1 MVTTTDIFQEI
12 TEFRHE
18 LHRHPELAGE
28 EVATQKLIRSKLEGL
43 DLEVLPP
50 FIGTDTVAILHGN
63 RPGPN
68 VSLRADIDALAVQEE
83 TGLPFSSETPGL
95 MHACGHDAHTAML
108 LGAAKILA
116 SRREEIAGTV
126 RFIWQPGE
134 ENKAMARQLVD
145 AGVIRDPVPDFIAGQ
160 HVTPGLPVGSFACKP
175 GPIMSSSTHFVA
187 KFRGQGGH
195 GSAPFKAHNP
205 VLAAAAA
212 VLEAQ
217 SAVPNR
223 INPQR
228 SGVLSICTIH
238 GGELDNVI
246 PNEATVTG
254 SIRTLDDATDRELCT
269 ALREIMTAVAMAH
282 RVQCT
287 VEFPQHYSVTTND
300 PQAYEYAKK
309 AVRDIGAEYRELDES
324 FMSSEDFSCYLKECP
339 GVFMRIGIGDSAP
352 AHTSKFSVNDAALPY
367 GMDFLARVALNH
379 LANNTPSA

>member
-1 MVTTTDIFQEI
+1 M
-12 TEFRHE
+12 
-18 LHRHPELAGE
+18 
-28 EVATQKLIRSKLEGL
+28 
-43 DLEVLPP
+43 LPP
-50 FIGTDTVAILHGN
+50 FIGTDTVAILHGS

-83 TGLPFSSETPGL
+83 TGLPFASETPGL

-145 AGVIRDPVPDFIAGQ
+145 AGVLRDPVPDFIAGQ

-187 KFRGQGGH
+187 NFRGQGGH

-300 PQAYEYAKK
+300 PQA
-309 AVRDIGAEYRELDES
+309 
-324 FMSSEDFSCYLKECP
+324 
-339 GVFMRIGIGDSAP
+339 
-352 AHTSKFSVNDAALPY
+352 
-367 GMDFLARVALNH
+367 
-379 LANNTPSA
+379 